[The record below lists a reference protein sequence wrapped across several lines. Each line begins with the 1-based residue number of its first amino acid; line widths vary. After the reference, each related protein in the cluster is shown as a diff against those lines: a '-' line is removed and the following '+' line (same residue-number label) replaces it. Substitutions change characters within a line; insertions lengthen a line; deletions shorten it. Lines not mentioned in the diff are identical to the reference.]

1 MIEVEVKL
9 ALTDSKRVEQ
19 KLRKDGFVLQKIVR
33 ETDTY
38 FNGVDRDFRK
48 TDEALRVRK
57 TEVLKNVTDL
67 SETDILSEHSTEQS
81 VTENDSQIQSFVTY
95 KGPKLEET
103 SMTRKELEIPIEDEA
118 AMSGLLVALGYHPVP
133 SVIKCRKYYV
143 LDHMTACLDSV
154 EGLGEYLELE
164 ILVEQEE
171 DRQQAL
177 QQIEERLLSLGYS
190 MQDTTR
196 ISYLSMLEKIWEKNG
211 VTYHE

>member
-19 KLRKDGFVLQKIVR
+19 KLRKDGFMLQKIVR

-57 TEVLKNVTDL
+57 TELLKDVTDL
-67 SETDILSEHSTEQS
+67 LETDILSEHSTEDD
-81 VTENDSQIQSFVTY
+81 T
-95 KGPKLEET
+95 
-103 SMTRKELEIPIEDEA
+103 
-118 AMSGLLVALGYHPVP
+118 AMSKLFVALGYHPIP
-133 SVIKCRKYYV
+133 SVIKYRKYYA

-154 EGLGEYLELE
+154 DGLGEYLELE
-164 ILVEQEE
+164 ILVEQED

-196 ISYLSMLEKIWEKNG
+196 ISYLSMLEKIWKKLE
-211 VTYHE
+211 

>member
-1 MIEVEVKL
+1 MTGVQTC
-9 ALTDSKRVEQ
+9 ALP
-19 KLRKDGFVLQKIVR
+19 I
-33 ETDTY
+33 
-38 FNGVDRDFRK
+38 
-48 TDEALRVRK
+48 LRVRK

-67 SETDILSEHSTEQS
+67 SETEILSEHFTEQS
-81 VTENDSQIQSFVTY
+81 VTENDSEIQSFVTY
-95 KGPKLEET
+95 KGPKFEET
-103 SMTRKELEIPIEDEA
+103 SMTRKELEIPIEDDA

-133 SVIKCRKYYV
+133 SVIKCRKYLV

>member
-1 MIEVEVKL
+1 M
-9 ALTDSKRVEQ
+9 
-19 KLRKDGFVLQKIVR
+19 
-33 ETDTY
+33 
-38 FNGVDRDFRK
+38 
-48 TDEALRVRK
+48 
-57 TEVLKNVTDL
+57 
-67 SETDILSEHSTEQS
+67 
-81 VTENDSQIQSFVTY
+81 
-95 KGPKLEET
+95 
-103 SMTRKELEIPIEDEA
+103 
-118 AMSGLLVALGYHPVP
+118 
-133 SVIKCRKYYV
+133 
-143 LDHMTACLDSV
+143 

>member
-67 SETDILSEHSTEQS
+67 FYR
-81 VTENDSQIQSFVTY
+81 N
-95 KGPKLEET
+95 
-103 SMTRKELEIPIEDEA
+103 IPQNN
-118 AMSGLLVALGYHPVP
+118 LLQ
-133 SVIKCRKYYV
+133 K
-143 LDHMTACLDSV
+143 MTAKFS
-154 EGLGEYLELE
+154 
-164 ILVEQEE
+164 
-171 DRQQAL
+171 
-177 QQIEERLLSLGYS
+177 RLLPIKVLNSK
-190 MQDTTR
+190 R
-196 ISYLSMLEKIWEKNG
+196 
-211 VTYHE
+211 HP

>member
-1 MIEVEVKL
+1 MKL
-9 ALTDSKRVEQ
+9 LAEETAALVIDYQE
-19 KLRKDGFVLQKIVR
+19 KLIPVINNN
-33 ETDTY
+33 E
-38 FNGVDRDFRK
+38 
-48 TDEALRVRK
+48 EIVRK
-57 TEVLKNVTDL
+57 T
-67 SETDILSEHSTEQS
+67 SIL
-81 VTENDSQIQSFVTY
+81 I
-95 KGPKLEET
+95 KGL
-103 SMTRKELEIPIEDEA
+103 KELEIPIEDDA

>member
-1 MIEVEVKL
+1 
-9 ALTDSKRVEQ
+9 
-19 KLRKDGFVLQKIVR
+19 
-33 ETDTY
+33 
-38 FNGVDRDFRK
+38 
-48 TDEALRVRK
+48 
-57 TEVLKNVTDL
+57 
-67 SETDILSEHSTEQS
+67 
-81 VTENDSQIQSFVTY
+81 
-95 KGPKLEET
+95 
-103 SMTRKELEIPIEDEA
+103 
-118 AMSGLLVALGYHPVP
+118 
-133 SVIKCRKYYV
+133 
-143 LDHMTACLDSV
+143 MTACLDSV

>member
-67 SETDILSEHSTEQS
+67 SETDILSEHFTEQS

-103 SMTRKELEIPIEDEA
+103 SMTRKELEIPIEDDA
-118 AMSGLLVALGYHPVP
+118 VMSELLVALGYHPVP
-133 SVIKCRKYYV
+133 SVIKCRKYLV
-143 LDHMTACLDSV
+143 
-154 EGLGEYLELE
+154 LGEYLELE

-190 MQDTTR
+190 MQDMTR

>member
-67 SETDILSEHSTEQS
+67 SETDILSEHHISLP
-81 VTENDSQIQSFVTY
+81 D
-95 KGPKLEET
+95 LH
-103 SMTRKELEIPIEDEA
+103 IPQNN
-118 AMSGLLVALGYHPVP
+118 LLQ
-133 SVIKCRKYYV
+133 K
-143 LDHMTACLDSV
+143 MTAKFS
-154 EGLGEYLELE
+154 
-164 ILVEQEE
+164 
-171 DRQQAL
+171 
-177 QQIEERLLSLGYS
+177 RLLPIKVLNLK
-190 MQDTTR
+190 R
-196 ISYLSMLEKIWEKNG
+196 
-211 VTYHE
+211 HP

>member
-9 ALTDSKRVEQ
+9 ALTDSKSVEQ

-38 FNGVDRDFRK
+38 FDGVDRDFRK

-57 TEVLKNVTDL
+57 TELLKDVTDL
-67 SETDILSEHSTEQS
+67 SETDILSEHSTQ
-81 VTENDSQIQSFVTY
+81 NDSEIQSFVTY

-103 SMTRKELEIPIEDEA
+103 SMTRKELEIPIEDDA
-118 AMSGLLVALGYHPVP
+118 AMSELLVALGYHPVP
-133 SVIKCRKYYV
+133 SVKKCRKYYA

-177 QQIEERLLSLGYS
+177 QQIEERLLFLGYS

-196 ISYLSMLEKIWEKNG
+196 ISYLSMLEKIWEK
-211 VTYHE
+211 E

>member
-57 TEVLKNVTDL
+57 TEVLKNVT
-67 SETDILSEHSTEQS
+67 
-81 VTENDSQIQSFVTY
+81 Y

-103 SMTRKELEIPIEDEA
+103 SMTRKELEIPIEDDA
-118 AMSGLLVALGYHPVP
+118 AMSELLVALGYHPVP
-133 SVIKCRKYYV
+133 SVIKCRKYLV

-211 VTYHE
+211 LRVIRSDHQQTGKFGKKME

>member
-1 MIEVEVKL
+1 
-9 ALTDSKRVEQ
+9 
-19 KLRKDGFVLQKIVR
+19 
-33 ETDTY
+33 
-38 FNGVDRDFRK
+38 
-48 TDEALRVRK
+48 
-57 TEVLKNVTDL
+57 
-67 SETDILSEHSTEQS
+67 
-81 VTENDSQIQSFVTY
+81 
-95 KGPKLEET
+95 
-103 SMTRKELEIPIEDEA
+103 MTRKELEIPIEDDA

-177 QQIEERLLSLGYS
+177 QQIEERLLSVGYS

>member
-1 MIEVEVKL
+1 M
-9 ALTDSKRVEQ
+9 
-19 KLRKDGFVLQKIVR
+19 
-33 ETDTY
+33 
-38 FNGVDRDFRK
+38 
-48 TDEALRVRK
+48 
-57 TEVLKNVTDL
+57 
-67 SETDILSEHSTEQS
+67 
-81 VTENDSQIQSFVTY
+81 
-95 KGPKLEET
+95 
-103 SMTRKELEIPIEDEA
+103 
-118 AMSGLLVALGYHPVP
+118 
-133 SVIKCRKYYV
+133 IKCRKYLV